1 MDAFRTLTG
10 GSRFDKKR
18 FQSDITH
25 FTGTP
30 ADSTPSTSAV
40 PDELDFFAQPAA
52 ATSSTSTSTTKQSKS
67 QDKKDRKRKRA
78 TDDPAAP
85 APQPANVDYA
95 ALLRHHK
102 IKYSG
107 LDLPNPVA
115 SLDDLVHR
123 APDRDSARRL
133 ARRWTAM
140 GMKDPTGVQ
149 MAAWGTMLAGRDI
162 LACAPTGSGKT
173 FSFILPLLAL
183 LPPSPPSSSSPT
195 VPATDAADAAA
206 HTPLR
211 PRAVVIE
218 PTRELAIQVL
228 RESRRLAGTTDE
240 GELEWHVAVLG
251 EEGVGAAPP
260 KKANKKA
267 RKEAKRKAEE
277 DEERR
282 AKGEELEG
290 AVEGTDEA
298 ATKEDKA
305 YTGPVDILIT
315 TPLRLVFAIQSGA
328 VSLSSTQHIVLDEAD
343 KLFELNFLEQTDEI
357 LAACDKGRDVAR
369 DGEVRKGMFSATM
382 PSSVEELAKG
392 VMAGAGG
399 GMVRAIVGHKEAA
412 TSTIDQSLLFVN
424 TEDHKLLSLR
434 DLISGGT
441 FTPPVLIFV
450 QSVTR
455 AKELANELVLDGIN
469 ADAIHADRSPSERD
483 DVVARFAR
491 GDVWCLICTDVMSRG
506 VDFKGV
512 KLVINY
518 DFPQSAMSYI
528 HRIGRTGRAG
538 KPGRAVT
545 FFTKADSGHLKTIV
559 NVMRASGCP
568 VADWLLALPNP
579 SQDAKKALRLRPIG
593 RKDISRTQ
601 GSGAAERDDAVE
613 GEGERRVK
621 REKRGAKVRVMGG
634 KEGVFKKRKED
645 EGGKGKGKGKKG
657 GKGASAPSATADAKE
672 ERPGK
677 KAKREVALD
686 E

>member
-25 FTGTP
+25 FTGAL
-30 ADSTPSTSAV
+30 ADSAPSTSAG

-52 ATSSTSTSTTKQSKS
+52 AASSTSTSTNQSKA
-67 QDKKDRKRKRA
+67 QDKKDRKRKRTA
-78 TDDPAAP
+78 DDAAHP
-85 APQPANVDYA
+85 PPQPTAVDYA

-123 APDRDSARRL
+123 APDRDSALRL
-133 ARRWTAM
+133 AKRWTAM

-149 MAAWGTMLAGRDI
+149 MAAWGTMLAARDI

-183 LPPSPPSSSSPT
+183 LSPTSRSSSSAT
-195 VPATDAADAAA
+195 AAPATDTAA
-206 HTPLR
+206 HTPLC

-228 RESRRLAGTTDE
+228 REARRLAGTTDE
-240 GELEWHVAVLG
+240 ADAEWHVAVLG
-251 EEGVGAAPP
+251 EEGVGAAPAQKP
-260 KKANKKA
+260 NKKA

-277 DEERR
+277 EAERK
-282 AKGEELEG
+282 AKGEEVAG
-290 AVEGTDEA
+290 AVEEPVEA
-298 ATKEDKA
+298 ASKEVKA
-305 YTGPVDILIT
+305 YTGPVDILIA

-328 VSLSSTQHIVLDEAD
+328 VSLSSTQHIILDEAD

-357 LAACDKGRDVAR
+357 LAACDKGRDVAK

-469 ADAIHADRSPSERD
+469 ADAIHADRSPAERD

-634 KEGVFKKRKED
+634 KEGVFKRRKED
-645 EGGKGKGKGKKG
+645 EGAKGKGKGKKG
-657 GKGASAPSATADAKE
+657 GKGAGAAAASGADKE

-677 KAKREVALD
+677 KAKRDIALD

>member
-18 FQSDITH
+18 FHSDITH
-25 FTGTP
+25 FTRKRT
-30 ADSTPSTSAV
+30 ADHA
-40 PDELDFFAQPAA
+40 AQPVA
-52 ATSSTSTSTTKQSKS
+52 
-67 QDKKDRKRKRA
+67 
-78 TDDPAAP
+78 
-85 APQPANVDYA
+85 VDYP

-123 APDRDSARRL
+123 APHRDSALRL
-133 ARRWTAM
+133 ASRWTAM

-173 FSFILPLLAL
+173 YSFILPLLAL
-183 LPPSPPSSSSPT
+183 LPPSPPSSSSST
-195 VPATDAADAAA
+195 IPAPDAAAAAADATA

-228 RESRRLAGTTDE
+228 REARRLAGSTDD
-240 GELEWHVAVLG
+240 GTDEWHVAVLG

-277 DEERR
+277 DEERK
-282 AKGEELEG
+282 AKGEAVDV
-290 AVEGTDEA
+290 AVETTDETA
-298 ATKEDKA
+298 SKEDKA

-328 VSLSSTQHIVLDEAD
+328 VSLSSTQHIILDEAD

-469 ADAIHADRSPSERD
+469 ADAIHADRSPAERD

-634 KEGVFKKRKED
+634 KEGVFKRRKED
-645 EGGKGKGKGKKG
+645 EGAKGTGKGKGD
-657 GKGASAPSATADAKE
+657 KGAQGASSGTAGKSADKE